1 MYITEY
7 YTYNP
12 LYTTSRSKEATGI
25 NNSLAQKTPELNNM
39 AAWVSET
46 YNFLKP

>member
-7 YTYNP
+7 YTYT

-25 NNSLAQKTPELNNM
+25 NNRPVQKTPELNNM
-39 AAWVSET
+39 AA
-46 YNFLKP
+46 